1 MKNRVT
7 TFDEL
12 VERARALEPTTL
24 EVNAVLAHVS
34 TSPPR
39 TRRRLRRPSWRLTA
53 AVLAVA
59 VGAPATALAV
69 SKLISPGQVAN
80 SLPAGAF
87 LLRGTQPTCTTVA
100 AGSVYRCTLAIR
112 PHREPGQANWT
123 GNNEPTVGADK
134 RVSGACVAQNAPG
147 TVWTCY
153 VGQAAVDHKLIL
165 SKQQAYAS
173 QPWYVAHCVK
183 RQADQT
189 ASEKRECAGVGLVY
203 LGAYLSG
210 PGVG

>member
-24 EVNAVLAHVS
+24 EVNAVLARVS

-39 TRRRLRRPSWRLTA
+39 PPRRLRRPSWRMTA

-87 LLRGTQPTCTTVA
+87 LLRGTKPTCTTVT

-112 PHREPGQANWT
+112 PASRAGPGQLDR
-123 GNNEPTVGADK
+123 EQRAD
-134 RVSGACVAQNAPG
+134 RRC
-147 TVWTCY
+147 
-153 VGQAAVDHKLIL
+153 
-165 SKQQAYAS
+165 
-173 QPWYVAHCVK
+173 
-183 RQADQT
+183 RQARQRRMRGAERTRDGVDLLRRPSRRRSQAHPQQT
-189 ASEKRECAGVGLVY
+189 AGLRVTAVVRRA
-203 LGAYLSG
+203 LRQA
-210 PGVG
+210 PRRPDRV

>member
-1 MKNRVT
+1 MKSPAM

-12 VERARALEPTTL
+12 VERSRALQPTTL
-24 EVNAVLAHVS
+24 EVNEVLARVS
-34 TSPPR
+34 TSRPR
-39 TRRRLRRPSWRLTA
+39 PRRRLRRPRWRVTA

-59 VGAPATALAV
+59 VGGPATALAV
-69 SKLISPGQVAN
+69 SNLISPGQVAN
-80 SLPAGAF
+80 SIPAGAF
-87 LLRGTQPTCTTVA
+87 LLRGTKPTCTTVI
-100 AGSVYRCTLAIR
+100 AGSKYRCTLANR
-112 PHREPGQANWT
+112 PHRERGQASWT
-123 GNNEPTVGADK
+123 GNNEPTVDANK

-153 VGQAAVDHKLIL
+153 IGQAAVDHNLIL

-173 QPWYVAHCVK
+173 QPWYVAHCIK

-189 ASEKRECAGVGLVY
+189 AFEKRKCDGVGLVY
-203 LGAYLSG
+203 LGSYLPG

>member
-1 MKNRVT
+1 MKNPAT

-12 VERARALEPTTL
+12 VERSRALQPTTL
-24 EVNAVLAHVS
+24 EVNEVLARVS
-34 TSPPR
+34 TPR
-39 TRRRLRRPSWRLTA
+39 PRPRRRVRRPRWRVTA

-80 SLPAGAF
+80 SIPAGAF
-87 LLRGTQPTCTTVA
+87 LLRGTKPTCTTVT
-100 AGSVYRCTLAIR
+100 AGSEYRCTLANR
-112 PHREPGQANWT
+112 PHQEPGQARWT
-123 GNNEPTVGADK
+123 GNNEPTVDATK

-153 VGQAAVDHKLIL
+153 IGQAAVDHKLIL

-173 QPWYVAHCVK
+173 QPWYVAHCIK
-183 RQADQT
+183 HQADQT
-189 ASEKRECAGVGLVY
+189 AFEKRECAGVGLVY
-203 LGAYLSG
+203 LGSYLPD

>member
-1 MKNRVT
+1 MKNPAM

-12 VERARALEPTTL
+12 VERSRALQPTTL
-24 EVNAVLAHVS
+24 EVNEVLARVS
-34 TSPPR
+34 TSRPR
-39 TRRRLRRPSWRLTA
+39 PRRRLRRPRWRATA

-59 VGAPATALAV
+59 VGGPATALAV
-69 SKLISPGQVAN
+69 SNLISSGQVAN
-80 SLPAGAF
+80 SIPAGAF
-87 LLRGTQPTCTTVA
+87 LLRGTKPTCTTVT
-100 AGSVYRCTLAIR
+100 AGSEYRCTLANR
-112 PHREPGQANWT
+112 PHQERGQSTWI
-123 GNNEPTVGADK
+123 GNNEPTVDANK

-153 VGQAAVDHKLIL
+153 IGQAAVDHKLLL

-173 QPWYVAHCVK
+173 QPWYVAHCTK

-189 ASEKRECAGVGLVY
+189 AFEKRECDGVGLVY
-203 LGAYLSG
+203 LGSYLPG

>member
-1 MKNRVT
+1 MNNAAM

-12 VERARALEPTTL
+12 VERARALQPTPV
-24 EVNAVLAHVS
+24 EVNEVLGRVS
-34 TSPPR
+34 RSPVRPQ
-39 TRRRLRRPSWRLTA
+39 RRLRRPSGRVTA

-59 VGAPATALAV
+59 VGAPATALAI

-80 SLPAGAF
+80 SLPAGSF
-87 LLRGTQPTCTTVA
+87 YLRGTKPTCTAVV
-100 AGSVYRCTLAIR
+100 AGSAYRCTLANA
-112 PHREPGQANWT
+112 PHHVPGQPDWT
-123 GNNEPTVGADK
+123 GNNEPTVDANK

-173 QPWYVAHCVK
+173 QPWYVAHCIK

-189 ASEKRECAGVGLVY
+189 ASEKHQCAGVGLIY
-203 LGAYLSG
+203 LGSYLPG